1 MNAIDIGLVVV
12 LLLCALRGSWRGLF
26 REVFGF
32 VALLGGLLAALRAAE
47 PTAAWIGTVAPVAD
61 INPTAVLGAAFVGVF
76 LVVSTFINLLGVASD
91 QVFGRGALRIPSR
104 VIGALFAAAKGAAVA
119 ACALLFLQLFP
130 VVKGLDRKILD
141 SRLARPLVSAAEA
154 TLRSEWH
161 SGAAPGADRPA

>member
-32 VALLGGLLAALRAAE
+32 AALLGGLLAALRAAG
-47 PTAAWIGTVAPVAD
+47 PAAAWLGSVAPVAD
-61 INPTAVLGAAFVGVF
+61 LNPTAVLGAGFVGVF
-76 LVVSTFINLLGVASD
+76 LVVSAAVNLVGVAAD

-104 VIGALFAAAKGAAVA
+104 AIGALFAAGKGAAVA

-130 VVKGLDRKILD
+130 VVKGLDRTILD

-154 TLRSEWH
+154 TLRSEWR
-161 SGAAPGADRPA
+161 GEAAPGADRPA

>member
-26 REVFGF
+26 RESFGF
-32 VALLGGLLAALRAAE
+32 AALVGGLLAALRFAE
-47 PTAAWIGTVAPVAD
+47 PAAAWLGTVAPVAD
-61 INPTAVLGAAFVGVF
+61 VNPTAVLGVGFVGVF
-76 LVVSTFINLLGVASD
+76 LVVSTVVNLVGVAAD
-91 QVFGRGALRIPSR
+91 QVLGRGALRIPSR
-104 VIGALFAAAKGAAVA
+104 LLGAVFAAGKGAAVA

-161 SGAAPGADRPA
+161 SGPAQGADRPA

>member
-1 MNAIDIGLVVV
+1 MNAIDIGLIAV
-12 LLLCALRGSWRGLF
+12 LLLCALRGSWRGFF
-26 REVFGF
+26 REAFGF
-32 VALLGGLLAALRAAE
+32 VALIGGLLAALRFADAA
-47 PTAAWIGTVAPVAD
+47 AAWLGTVAPVTD
-61 INPTAVLGAAFVGVF
+61 VNPVAVLGAAFVGVF
-76 LVVSTFINLLGVASD
+76 LVVSTVINLLGVAMD

-104 VIGALFAAAKGAAVA
+104 VTGAVFAAAKGAAVA

-161 SGAAPGADRPA
+161 SGPAQGADRPA